1 MNRIIPLRAR
11 NTWFAPLLLSA
22 VLAFGGPAAGS
33 AHATNTHT
41 NDIPPRFQWEA
52 NYGYCGEVAMISAG
66 LYYGQYA
73 SQYDV
78 RAIASRNIDQTRED
92 SQLLLS
98 ANDLH
103 AAARMR
109 LKAVAWKEADEPDA
123 RDFLTWVKKNVL
135 AGHPVIIGIYYNF
148 KTFENNAGPLAGD
161 EDYDHIVP
169 VTGIS
174 SRHSLEQPVTYYGD
188 DVLTLSDNG
197 FWAPDGPPVYFMNY
211 GFDAMQAS
219 REEANSDAHSDYSLA
234 GAGRHFGVAITGIVD
249 KDGQTL
255 PVRLTTDVNHE
266 TPEMKQ
272 GQKDRP
278 AASPVNLTVRVSGL
292 KPGTKYRLYRYDS
305 FEKVPESGFNAKAAN
320 AKRSWTIQVA
330 SGSTYSL
337 QERIQSDEV
346 AVYRAVPVTAP

>member
-1 MNRIIPLRAR
+1 MQFSTPFR
-11 NTWFAPLLLSA
+11 NSDQGMAGRLLGTAL
-22 VLAFGGPAAGS
+22 VLGGLAAGS
-33 AHATNTHT
+33 AHAANIHE

-73 SQYDV
+73 SQYEV

-98 ANDLH
+98 ANDTY

-109 LKAVAWKEADEPDA
+109 LKAIAWKEAEEPDA
-123 RDFLTWVKKNVL
+123 RAFLTWVKKNVL
-135 AGHPVIIGIYYNF
+135 AGYPVIIGIYYNF
-148 KTFENNAGPLAGD
+148 QTFENNAGPQAGD

-169 VTGIS
+169 VTGIG
-174 SRHSLEQPVTYYGD
+174 SRHPLEEPVVYHGD

-197 FWAPDGPPVYFMNY
+197 FWTPDGSPVYRLDY

-219 REEANSDAHSDYSLA
+219 REEANSPAHPDYSLA
-234 GAGRHFGVAITGIVD
+234 GAGRHYGVAITGIVD
-249 KDGQTL
+249 LDGQAL

-266 TPEMKQ
+266 TPEMRQ
-272 GQKDRP
+272 GQKERP
-278 AASPVNLTVRVSGL
+278 ASAPLTLTVTVSGL
-292 KPGTKYRLYRYDS
+292 KPGLDYRLYRYDS
-305 FEKVPESGFNAKAAN
+305 FEAVPESGFNAKASQASEVWN
-320 AKRSWTIQVA
+320 IRLA

-337 QERIQSDEV
+337 KESIRSDQV
-346 AVYRAVPVTAP
+346 AVYRAVPVSAP

>member
-11 NTWFAPLLLSA
+11 NIGFLPLLLST
-22 VLAFGGPAAGS
+22 VLAFGGPVAGT
-33 AHATNTHT
+33 AHATTVHS
-41 NDIPPRFQWEA
+41 NDIPPRFQWAA

-66 LYYGQYA
+66 LYFGQYA

-78 RAIASRNIDQTRED
+78 RAIASRNIDQSRED

-98 ANDLH
+98 VNDLH

-123 RDFLTWVKKNVL
+123 HAFLTWIKKYVL
-135 AGHPVIIGIYYNF
+135 AGYPVIIGIYYNF
-148 KTFENNAGPLAGD
+148 KTFENDAGPLAGD

-169 VTGIS
+169 VTGIK
-174 SRHSLEQPVTYYGD
+174 SRHALEGPVTYHGD

-197 FWAPDGPPVYFMNY
+197 FWTPDGPPVYVLNY

-219 REEANSDAHSDYSLA
+219 REEANSAAHPDYSLA
-234 GAGRHFGVAITGIVD
+234 GAGRHFGVAVTGIVD
-249 KDGQTL
+249 KDGQTV

-272 GQKDRP
+272 GKKNRP
-278 AASPVNLTVRVSGL
+278 AASPLTLTVTVLGL
-292 KPGTKYRLYRYDS
+292 KPGLDYRLYRYDS
-305 FEKVPESGFNAKAAN
+305 FDKVPESGFNVHADKAA
-320 AKRSWTIQVA
+320 KSWTIKGTSGASYTLKEQIWSNQVA
-330 SGSTYSL
+330 
-337 QERIQSDEV
+337 I
-346 AVYRAVPVTAP
+346 YRALPVTAP

>member
-1 MNRIIPLRAR
+1 MTWITPLHAP
-11 NTWFAPLLLSA
+11 NTRLAPLLLSA
-22 VLAFGGPAAGS
+22 VLAFGGPATGS
-33 AHATNTHT
+33 AHATNTHS

-78 RAIASRNIDQTRED
+78 RALASRNIDQTRED

-98 ANDLH
+98 ANDLR

-109 LKAVAWKEADEPDA
+109 LKASAWKEADEPDA
-123 RDFLTWVKKNVL
+123 RAFLTWVKKNVL

-148 KTFENNAGPLAGD
+148 GTFENNPSALAGD

-169 VTGIS
+169 VTGIT
-174 SRHSLEQPVTYYGD
+174 SRHPLEGPVTYHGD
-188 DVLTLSDNG
+188 DMLTLSDNG
-197 FWAPDGPPVYFMNY
+197 FWAPDGPPVYLMNY

-219 REEANSDAHSDYSLA
+219 REEANSEAHPDYSLA

-278 AASPVNLTVRVSGL
+278 AASEVTLTVDISGL
-292 KPGTKYRLYRYDS
+292 KPGTDYRLYRYDS
-305 FEKVPESGFNAKAAN
+305 FDNVPESGFNALAYKAAKSWRIRVESGS
-320 AKRSWTIQVA
+320 AYTIKEQIRSDQVA
-330 SGSTYSL
+330 
-337 QERIQSDEV
+337 I
-346 AVYRAVPVTAP
+346 YRAVPVTAP